1 MIALHNEQ
9 TQQYETIFTEGSFAQ
24 SRRTTGGTVASKSAM
39 DTGLR
44 WQGDAANDTIAAV
57 FNMPGA
63 QRLKPT
69 LSGMSGLSNN
79 SNTFSERYRRFCLS
93 SLTDCDNIE
102 WWAVNCL
109 ILVSLEGAETHLDK
123 S

>member
-1 MIALHNEQ
+1 MTQSQLRSTCMIALHNEQ
-9 TQQYETIFTEGSFAQ
+9 TKQYYTVLTESSLAQ
-24 SRRTTGGTVASKSAM
+24 CRRTTGGTVASKAAL

-44 WQGDAANDTIAAV
+44 WQGDPANDTIAAV

-79 SNTFSERYRRFCLS
+79 SNTFSER
-93 SLTDCDNIE
+93 
-102 WWAVNCL
+102 
-109 ILVSLEGAETHLDK
+109 
-123 S
+123 